1 MNARTIPTR
10 LATIATV
17 AAAIAAAAGVFVGNL
32 YRDTPYWIEQA
43 RGTDLATLFVAV
55 PVLAAGLWAMRRGSE
70 SAWLVVIAG
79 LLYLAYNY
87 AIFAFSV
94 AMNPLTSLYIA
105 IAGLATWSLLAG
117 AMDGATVSAGQVVA
131 ERMARRTSAVVLVG
145 VALLFTLLWLG
156 QLGGSVASGTVPPD
170 IARAGIPTNP
180 VYALDLA
187 FFLPL
192 AAVAGLGLLRRGR
205 AGAYAFTMLIWVPLM
220 SAGIL
225 GGFVSRGG
233 RRRCGPARRRR
244 GRRRRGR
251 SFGGG
256 GSRAGDPGNDG
267 RASDEVPRGGVGHVG
282 SRAARPRAV
291 QADREMKRCPAL
303 REPLDRL
310 LLARMHL
317 PRPVLEESA
326 PWPSPDFRL

>member
-1 MNARTIPTR
+1 MLVVAHQAPVIAHRCPVNARTISTR

-17 AAAIAAAAGVFVGNL
+17 AAAIAAAAGVFVGGL

-55 PVLAAGLWAMRRGSE
+55 PVLATGLWAMRRGSE

-192 AAVAGLGLLRRGR
+192 AAVAGRGLLRGGR

-225 GGFVSRGG
+225 GGFVLAAAAGG
-233 RRRCGPARRRR
+233 
-244 GRRRRGR
+244 
-251 SFGGG
+251 
-256 GSRAGDPGNDG
+256 
-267 RASDEVPRGGVGHVG
+267 EVPLPVVAVVGGVGAVSAMAAVVPVVRRSTVEPRTA
-282 SRAARPRAV
+282 SRAVA
-291 QADREMKRCPAL
+291 
-303 REPLDRL
+303 
-310 LLARMHL
+310 
-317 PRPVLEESA
+317 
-326 PWPSPDFRL
+326 